1 MKKSIETEKD
11 EKSPGGEVKRRPF
24 VRLDRPVHVKR
35 LLNKCINQ
43 TMAGT
48 MTTDMLRAISYACQ
62 TVLKVFELTT
72 LEERLARIE
81 EALLQRQGK

>member
-1 MKKSIETEKD
+1 MDTQKD
-11 EKSPGGEVKRRPF
+11 ENSPGEVKRRPF

-48 MTTDMLRAISYACQ
+48 MTTDMLRAISYSCQ

-72 LEERLARIE
+72 VEERLARVE
-81 EALLQRQGK
+81 ELLMGDHK